1 MKRIPI
7 QIALLFIFGAF
18 AFILVF
24 LHNYNSKLDDGHSSH
39 DENSI
44 TGKEST
50 SELNLENAFRSIE
63 KEDIEINM
71 TNTSEQTR
79 LQALQQNHDLEEDR
93 YIVKYKEGSIIYLQ
107 RIESANQNEL
117 DGGIRKLNHLD
128 GNETERKLYTA
139 HAYNFLRKDYLEIIH
154 GQKIQAALWELH
166 PDVEYVEKD
175 SKMYL
180 MQNRRGTEIRPY
192 GLLHSQALKV
202 SDEFVGNRKVCIVDT
217 GYDRS
222 HPDLPSG
229 DWVTGSSASKN
240 VPWYEDGIGHG

>member
-1 MKRIPI
+1 MKRITI
-7 QIALLFIFGAF
+7 QIALLLIFGAF
-18 AFILVF
+18 ALIVLF
-24 LHNYNSKLDDGHSSH
+24 LHNYKNSIDDGHSSH

-63 KEDIEINM
+63 EEDIGINM
-71 TNTSEQTR
+71 SNTLEQTR
-79 LQALQQNHDLEEDR
+79 LEELLESKEFEEDR
-93 YIVKYKEGSIIYLQ
+93 YIVKYKEGSIIYSQ
-107 RIESANQNEL
+107 RIESADQNEL
-117 DGGIRKLNHLD
+117 EGGNRKLEHLD
-128 GNETERKLYTA
+128 GNTEKKLYTA
-139 HAYNFLRKDYLEIIH
+139 HAYNFLREDYLEIIH

-166 PDVEYVEKD
+166 PDVEYVEQD

-180 MQNRRGTEIRPY
+180 MQNRRGNEVRPY

-202 SDEFVGNRKVCIVDT
+202 SDEYVGNRKVCIVDT

-229 DWVTGSSASKN
+229 DWVTGSSASKK